1 MPNGIVKIIEYNPG
15 WPSLFEREKKRLMK
29 KCGSSILTIEHI
41 GSTSVPGLGAKDI
54 IDMVVAVE
62 KIEIADNLL
71 IDIITLMGY
80 NYAKHQEEF
89 FPNRRLFS
97 TIPGE
102 MDYYCHVH
110 MVELDTEFWKR
121 HIIFRDYMREFPD
134 VRDAYYKLKIDLST
148 IHNTK
153 GTRILYTDNKTEFI
167 EDVVEKAKQYY
178 KIDF

>member
-1 MPNGIVKIIEYNPG
+1 MPNGNVNIVEYNPD
-15 WPSLFEREKKRLMK
+15 WPSLFEQEKKRLMEI
-29 KCGSSILTIEHI
+29 CGSSIIAIEHI

-62 KIEIADNLL
+62 KIEIADNSL
-71 IDIITLMGY
+71 IDIITAMGY

-121 HIIFRDYMREFPD
+121 HLIFRNYLREFSD
-134 VRDAYYKLKIDLST
+134 IRDEYYKLKLTLSQT
-148 IHNTK
+148 HNTK
-153 GTRILYTDNKTEFI
+153 DTRILYTTSKTEFI
-167 EDVVEKAKQYY
+167 EDVVENAKQYY
-178 KIDF
+178 NMDF